1 MAYVSFWCGIT
12 ARKRWRSC
20 EEALLAR
27 QPSRLL
33 IR

>member
-1 MAYVSFWCGIT
+1 MAEI
-12 ARKRWRSC
+12 ARKRWRSR

>member
-1 MAYVSFWCGIT
+1 MAEIP
-12 ARKRWRSC
+12 RRRWRSR
-20 EEALLAR
+20 EEALRAR

>member
-1 MAYVSFWCGIT
+1 MT
-12 ARKRWRSC
+12 ARKRWRSR